1 VEPPG
6 FAYWLLAIGSS
17 NGGHETHP
25 AAVDGQSYRGY
36 DRLMSVAKVAI
47 SIDPR
52 LLRRL
57 DSLVEREVFRSRSEA
72 IQKAVAEKLE
82 RLDRSRLA
90 RECAKLSPREEQGTA
105 DEGLSEDFAE
115 WPEY

>member
-1 VEPPG
+1 
-6 FAYWLLAIGSS
+6 
-17 NGGHETHP
+17 
-25 AAVDGQSYRGY
+25 
-36 DRLMSVAKVAI
+36 MSVAKVAI

-57 DSLVEREVFRSRSEA
+57 DRLVEREVFRSRSEA

-82 RLDRSRLA
+82 RLDRSRLP
-90 RECAKLSPREEQGTA
+90 RECAKLSPTEEQQMA

-115 WPEY
+115 WPKY

>member
-1 VEPPG
+1 
-6 FAYWLLAIGSS
+6 
-17 NGGHETHP
+17 
-25 AAVDGQSYRGY
+25 
-36 DRLMSVAKVAI
+36 MSVAKVAI

-57 DSLVEREVFRSRSEA
+57 DSLVEREVFRSRSEG

-90 RECAKLSPREEQGTA
+90 RECAKLSPTEEQEMA
-105 DEGLSEDFAE
+105 DEGLSKDLAE

>member
-1 VEPPG
+1 
-6 FAYWLLAIGSS
+6 
-17 NGGHETHP
+17 
-25 AAVDGQSYRGY
+25 
-36 DRLMSVAKVAI
+36 MSVAKVAI

-57 DSLVEREVFRSRSEA
+57 DSLVEGEVFRSRSEA
-72 IQKAVAEKLE
+72 IQKVVAEKLE

-90 RECAKLSPREEQGTA
+90 RECAKLSPTEDQEMA
-105 DEGLSEDFAE
+105 DEGLSKDLAE

>member
-1 VEPPG
+1 
-6 FAYWLLAIGSS
+6 
-17 NGGHETHP
+17 
-25 AAVDGQSYRGY
+25 
-36 DRLMSVAKVAI
+36 MSVAKVAI

-57 DSLVEREVFRSRSEA
+57 DSLVKREVFRSRSEA
-72 IQKAVAEKLE
+72 IQKAITEKLE

-90 RECAKLSPREEQGTA
+90 RECAKLSPSEEHEIA
-105 DEGLSEDFAE
+105 EEGLSEDLAE

>member
-1 VEPPG
+1 
-6 FAYWLLAIGSS
+6 
-17 NGGHETHP
+17 
-25 AAVDGQSYRGY
+25 
-36 DRLMSVAKVAI
+36 MSVAKVAI

-52 LLRRL
+52 LLRWL
-57 DSLVEREVFRSRSEA
+57 DSLVEQEVFRSRSEA

-90 RECAKLSPREEQGTA
+90 RACAKLSPTEEQEMA
-105 DEGLSEDFAE
+105 DQGLSEDFAE

>member
-1 VEPPG
+1 
-6 FAYWLLAIGSS
+6 
-17 NGGHETHP
+17 
-25 AAVDGQSYRGY
+25 
-36 DRLMSVAKVAI
+36 MAI

-52 LLRRL
+52 LLGRL

-82 RLDRSRLA
+82 RFDRSRLA
-90 RECAKLSPREEQGTA
+90 RECAKLSPIEEQEMA
-105 DEGLSEDFAE
+105 DEGLSKDLAE

>member
-1 VEPPG
+1 
-6 FAYWLLAIGSS
+6 
-17 NGGHETHP
+17 
-25 AAVDGQSYRGY
+25 
-36 DRLMSVAKVAI
+36 MSVAKVAI

-52 LLRRL
+52 L
-57 DSLVEREVFRSRSEA
+57 
-72 IQKAVAEKLE
+72 LE

-90 RECAKLSPREEQGTA
+90 RECAKLSPKEEQEMA

>member
-1 VEPPG
+1 
-6 FAYWLLAIGSS
+6 
-17 NGGHETHP
+17 
-25 AAVDGQSYRGY
+25 
-36 DRLMSVAKVAI
+36 
-47 SIDPR
+47 
-52 LLRRL
+52 L

-90 RECAKLSPREEQGTA
+90 RECAKLSPTEDQEMA
-105 DEGLSEDFAE
+105 DEGLSKELAE

>member
-1 VEPPG
+1 
-6 FAYWLLAIGSS
+6 
-17 NGGHETHP
+17 
-25 AAVDGQSYRGY
+25 
-36 DRLMSVAKVAI
+36 MSVAKVAI

-90 RECAKLSPREEQGTA
+90 RECAKLSPREEQEMA
-105 DEGLSEDFAE
+105 DQGLSEDFAE